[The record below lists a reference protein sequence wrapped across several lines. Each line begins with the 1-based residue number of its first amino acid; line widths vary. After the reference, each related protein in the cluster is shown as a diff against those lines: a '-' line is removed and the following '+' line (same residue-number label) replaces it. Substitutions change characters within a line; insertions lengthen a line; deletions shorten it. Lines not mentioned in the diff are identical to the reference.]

1 MGSGNKQIQ
10 RRDAR
15 SCAVKR
21 QKISKINPLCS
32 AQAFRGWQVGMALA
46 VLFTGIASPAWTQ
59 ASLSG
64 EISAFSGVFFNVSG
78 SFKAG
83 DYFQPSVRLKF
94 APSYASGALTLK
106 GELTSS
112 ISLEDTA
119 GYATSM
125 KLGEVYATVDVA
137 EGLSLTAGSKI
148 ISWGTALVANPEG
161 FINPVDSLSQ
171 LVSENRSDWLLPV
184 PLASAKY
191 IKVPFSLEVV
201 ALPFFWPSTL
211 PVKNSRWYPT
221 QLAALDAKNG
231 LVIPASLPS
240 FPGATF
246 TVNTTP
252 TEPALNIGTMQGAGR
267 AGLSLGSMDFGFSGW
282 YGYTKTPAFDV
293 TTTLVVPISI
303 NITANY
309 KRQVAIGMDM
319 SATVLD
325 SSVLWLESALSLPEY
340 YIGTESS
347 SLPVAIEKNTL
358 KSAFG
363 MDRIFSLGE
372 AGDLYG
378 ALEGNLTW
386 ILDYDSRLASA
397 AKETGLGATLVTEY
411 RSLSQDFTMRLVVME
426 PDFFTV
432 DTTKQYLIRVSMKAK
447 LTDGYSLGAGLT
459 LFNGTGGTIGQYA
472 DNDFAYVA
480 VTASF

>member
-1 MGSGNKQIQ
+1 M
-10 RRDAR
+10 
-15 SCAVKR
+15 KR

-32 AQAFRGWQVGMALA
+32 AGLSRGWHVGMVLVVLLA
-46 VLFTGIASPAWTQ
+46 GIAGPAWAQ

-64 EISAFSGVFFNVSG
+64 QVSVFSGVFFNASG

-83 DYFQPSVRLKF
+83 DYFQPSVSLKLV
-94 APSYASGALTLK
+94 PSYASGALTLK
-106 GELTSS
+106 GELASS
-112 ISLEDTA
+112 VSLEDT
-119 GYATSM
+119 GYAASM
-125 KLGEVYATVDVA
+125 KLGEAYATVDVA
-137 EGLSLTAGSKI
+137 EGFSLTAGSKI

-191 IKVPFSLEVV
+191 IKGPFSFEAV
-201 ALPFFWPSTL
+201 ALPFFRPSTL
-211 PVKNSRWYPT
+211 PAKTSRWYPAE
-221 QLAALDAKNG
+221 LAALDAKHG
-231 LVIPASLPS
+231 LVIPPSLPS

-252 TEPALNIGTMQGAGR
+252 TEPALNFDIMQGAGR
-267 AGLSLGSMDFGFSGW
+267 AGLSLGSIDFGFSGW

-293 TTTLVVPISI
+293 TTVLGMPITI
-303 NITANY
+303 DIIAKY
-309 KRQVAIGMDM
+309 KRQGAIGMDM
-319 SATVLD
+319 SSTVFD

-347 SLPVAIEKNTL
+347 NLPVAIEKNTL

-363 MDRIFSLGE
+363 MDRTFSLGE
-372 AGDLYG
+372 AGDLYC
-378 ALEGNLTW
+378 AMEGNLTW
-386 ILDYDSRLASA
+386 ILNYDSRLASA
-397 AKETGLGATLVTEY
+397 AKEIGLGATLVTEY
-411 RSLSQDFTMRLVVME
+411 RSPSQDFTMRLVVME

-432 DTTKQYLIRVSMKAK
+432 DITKQYLVRVSMKAK

>member
-1 MGSGNKQIQ
+1 MKS
-10 RRDAR
+10 
-15 SCAVKR
+15 
-21 QKISKINPLCS
+21 QKISKIHLLRS
-32 AQAFRGWQVGMALA
+32 ARALRGWQAVMVLAL
-46 VLFTGIASPAWTQ
+46 LFAGVAGPAWAQ

-64 EISAFSGVFFNVSG
+64 QVSAFSGVFFNASG

-83 DYFQPSVRLKF
+83 DYFQPSVSLKLV
-94 APSYASGALTLK
+94 PSYASDALTLK
-106 GELTSS
+106 GELTGS
-112 ISLEDTA
+112 ISLVDS
-119 GYATSM
+119 GYAASI
-125 KLGEVYATVDVA
+125 KLGEAYATVDVA
-137 EGLSLTAGSKI
+137 EGFSLTAGSKI
-148 ISWGTALVANPEG
+148 ISWGTALVSNPEG

-191 IKVPFSLEVV
+191 IKGPFSLEAV
-201 ALPFFWPSTL
+201 ALPFFRLSTI
-211 PVKNSRWYPT
+211 PANTSRWYPA
-221 QLAALDAKNG
+221 QLAALKAKNG
-231 LVIPASLPS
+231 LVIPAALPS

-246 TVNTTP
+246 TVNTAP
-252 TEPALNIGTMQGAGR
+252 AEPALNIGSMQGAGR
-267 AGLSLGSMDFGFSGW
+267 AGLSLGSMDFGLSGW

-293 TTTLVVPISI
+293 KTTLGMPITI
-303 NITANY
+303 DITANY
-309 KRQVAIGMDM
+309 KRQGAIGMDM
-319 SATVLD
+319 SATVLS

-340 YIGTESS
+340 YIGTEST

-363 MDRIFSLGE
+363 MDRTFSLGNI
-372 AGDLYG
+372 GDLYC

-386 ILDYDSRLASA
+386 ILDYDTRLASA
-397 AKETGLGATLVTEY
+397 AKETGLGATLVSEY
-411 RSLSQDFTMRLVVME
+411 RSPSQDFTLRLVVME

-432 DTTKQYLIRVSMKAK
+432 DTTKQYLVRVSMKAK

-472 DNDFAYVA
+472 DNDFAYVS